1 MLDELNRDL
10 TEQEL
15 AGAEQVIREKWGTE
29 VEAKLD
35 SLLEYKLAAEV
46 GDVESATRQRV
57 IIQYKSTQSFDDFQ
71 ESFDQLEDGYRK
83 RGESFD
89 VEEFGE
95 FEHIADESLK
105 LLIGSLDDKNVTI
118 EEHLKL
124 GNAIVTELTPAQ
136 IKAVAA
142 SDRVERIEA
151 DKVLKLE
158 LDQSTQTVGV
168 VNARTQGLV
177 GTGKGM
183 IIAVLDGEVDCNHPD
198 LKGRVVQK
206 RNYTDEGWG
215 KPHEHGTHVAG
226 IIAGDGQQYKGIAPD
241 AIIWSYKI
249 IPSEQSQSD
258 QGFKGADA
266 IEDVIK
272 DMKDGV
278 KVANCSWGVQSAPLD
293 GTSIWAKTAERA
305 AKLGL
310 VLIKSAGNNGPDAG
324 TITSPAD
331 AQGDVI
337 VVGASSHDGTK
348 VMDFSSRGPT
358 ADGRPKPDICAPGD
372 NIVAAKALGGYRKM
386 SGTSMAAPHIAGI
399 AALLLE
405 RNPTLTPLQVRK
417 ILMDSAKTIE
427 SAEAPNTQGK
437 GLVDVVKA
445 LQVAGQPRSEGEQF
459 TYTTMLKERKL
470 KEILNIG
477 VRNTSTS
484 IMQGVTATL
493 ISQSEVLKVTNAQQA
508 FGTLRVGTE
517 SARDFEIEVISN
529 GKVSPQK
536 LTLQVNFITPE
547 GEKRTETH
555 VMTHESVSLRN

>member
-10 TEQEL
+10 TEQEF
-15 AGAEQVIREKWGTE
+15 AGAEQVIREKWGAE

-35 SLLEYKLAAEV
+35 GLLEYKLAAEV

-57 IIQYKSTQSFDDFQ
+57 IIQYKSTQSFDNFQ

-89 VEEFGE
+89 VEEFSE
-95 FEHIADESLK
+95 FERIADESLE
-105 LLIGSLDDKNVTI
+105 LLIGSLDDKNVAI

-151 DKVLKLE
+151 DKVLKLD
-158 LDQSTQTVGV
+158 LDQSTQTIGV

-183 IIAVLDGEVDCNHPD
+183 IIAVLDGEVDVDHPD
-198 LKGRVVQK
+198 LKGRVVRM

-226 IIAGDGQQYKGIAPD
+226 IIAGNGQQYKGIAPD

-310 VLIKSAGNNGPDAG
+310 VLIKSAGNNGSDAG

-337 VVGASSHDGTK
+337 VVGASSHDGTR

-358 ADGRPKPDICAPGD
+358 ADGRSKPDVCAPGD
-372 NIVAAKALGGYRKM
+372 SIVAVKALGGYRKM
-386 SGTSMAAPHIAGI
+386 SGTSMAAPHVAGV
-399 AALLLE
+399 AALILE

-417 ILMDSAKTIE
+417 ILMDSAKVIE
-427 SAEAPNTQGK
+427 SAEASPNTQGK
-437 GLVDVVKA
+437 GLVDVIKA
-445 LQVAGQPRSEGEQF
+445 LQMAAQPKSEGEQV

-470 KEILNIG
+470 RETLNIG
-477 VRNTSTS
+477 VRNTSTA

-493 ISQSEVLKVTNAQQA
+493 ISQSELLKVTNAQQA
-508 FGTLRVGTE
+508 FGTLRVGAG
-517 SARDFEIEVISN
+517 SARDFEIEVIPN
-529 GKVSPQK
+529 GKVNPYK
-536 LTLQVNFITPE
+536 LRLEVSFVSPE
-547 GEKRTETH
+547 GKKKTESH
-555 VMTHESVSLRN
+555 DLAHDV

>member
-1 MLDELNRDL
+1 MIKTIRRLPIMLDELNRDL

-15 AGAEQVIREKWGTE
+15 TGAEQAIREKWGAE

-35 SLLEYKLAAEV
+35 SLLEYKLLAEV
-46 GDVESATRQRV
+46 GDVEAVTRQRV
-57 IIQYKSTQSFDDFQ
+57 IIQF
-71 ESFDQLEDGYRK
+71 EDTYRR
-83 RGESFD
+83 RGESFH
-89 VEEFGE
+89 VEEFSE
-95 FEHIADESLK
+95 FERIADESLES
-105 LLIGSLDDKNVTI
+105 LIGSLDEKNITI

-124 GNAIVTELTPAQ
+124 GNAIVAELTPAQ
-136 IKAVAA
+136 IRTLAA

-158 LDQSTQTVGV
+158 LDQTTQVIGV
-168 VNARTQGLV
+168 VAARNQNLV
-177 GTGKGM
+177 GTGKGI
-183 IIAVLDGEVDCNHPD
+183 IIAVLDGEVDFDHPD
-198 LKGRVVQK
+198 LKGRVVRK
-206 RNYTDEGWG
+206 RDYTGEGWG

-241 AIIWSYKI
+241 AVIWSYKI
-249 IPSEQSQSD
+249 IPSEQTQSD

-358 ADGRPKPDICAPGD
+358 ADGRPKPDVCAPGE
-372 NIVAAKALGGYRKM
+372 NIIAAKALGGYRKM
-386 SGTSMAAPHIAGI
+386 SGTSMSAPHIAGV
-399 AALLLE
+399 AVLLLE

-417 ILMDSAKTIE
+417 ILMDSAKSIE
-427 SAEAPNTQGK
+427 SAEASPNTQGK

-445 LQVAGQPRSEGEQF
+445 LQMAAQPKSEGEQV

-470 KEILNIG
+470 REILNIG
-477 VRNTSTS
+477 VRNTSTA
-484 IMQGVTATL
+484 IMRDVTATL
-493 ISQSEVLKVTNAQQA
+493 ISQSATLKVTNTQQT
-508 FGTLRVGTE
+508 FGTLRVGTG
-517 SARDFEIEVISN
+517 SARDFEIEVLPN
-529 GKVSPQK
+529 GKVNSHQ
-536 LTLQVNFITPE
+536 LTLQVKFITPE
-547 GEKRTETH
+547 GEKKTEDH
-555 VMTHESVSLRN
+555 VLTHESVSLRN